1 MSRVLF
7 AAGAGALTF
16 VALFAPSSE
25 LFSTQT
31 AAFLPQQ
38 APLVSEYGSVQYR
51 SGPQPVMYVQ
61 PEPVQQP
68 SQSEDMTSA
77 LGYGAMGFGVTLAAA
92 AFFMP
97 KERRVAMF
105 QTAAAESPLIMD
117 TSKSP
122 KPYLKYKDELI
133 KTASYIASP
142 GKGILA
148 SDESTGTGQKR
159 LADIGLEGTVEEQ
172 RGYRQILYT
181 TPGLSEHIA
190 GAIMFEKTLYEST
203 DDGVPFVKLL
213 QDQGI
218 LAGIKVDKGLRNVDG
233 AEGGETWT
241 AGMDDLKDRCAK
253 YYQQGARFAKWRNVV
268 YITDKTPSDAAILDC
283 VTTLAMYAA
292 ICQSEGLVPI
302 VEPEVSLDG
311 NHDIETCKE
320 VTRRVWKMQ
329 YEVLQQYGVLMEGS
343 LFKPA
348 MIVPGAEA
356 AKEPAEKVAK
366 YTLDVMKECVPPTMA
381 GITFLSGGQSEEEAT
396 QHIQAMAEYM
406 PDAPWN
412 VSFSFARALQSSVL
426 KTWAGK
432 PENIPKA
439 QEMLKAVCQVNGL
452 AQMGQYKGEMAAR
465 GHPSTTGSLYEKGY
479 QY

>member
-1 MSRVLF
+1 MSRVLI
-7 AAGAGALTF
+7 AACAGALTF
-16 VALFAPSSE
+16 VAFFASSSE

-31 AAFLPQQ
+31 T
-38 APLVSEYGSVQYR
+38 APLPRAALLAPQYEPLAQHRAVQ
-51 SGPQPVMYVQ
+51 QPVMYVQ
-61 PEPVQQP
+61 PEQ
-68 SQSEDMTSA
+68 SQAVGVNSA
-77 LGYGAMGFGVTLAAA
+77 LGYGVMGFGVALAAA
-92 AFFMP
+92 SFLLPA

-105 QTAAAESPLIMD
+105 STTAETSPLIMD
-117 TSKSP
+117 STNAP
-122 KPYLKYKDELI
+122 KPWLKYKDELI

-148 SDESTGTGQKR
+148 SDESTGTCTKR
-159 LADIGLEGTVEEQ
+159 LNDIGMQGTAEEQ
-172 RGYRQILYT
+172 REYREMLYST
-181 TPGLSEHIA
+181 DGLSEHIA

-203 DDGVPFVKLL
+203 SDGVPFVKLL
-213 QDQGI
+213 NDQGI
-218 LAGIKVDKGLRNVDG
+218 IAGIKVDKGLKTFDG
-233 AEGGETWT
+233 TDGGETWT
-241 AGMDDLKDRCAK
+241 AGLDDLKERCAK
-253 YYQQGARFAKWRNVV
+253 YYEQGARFAKWRNVV
-268 YITDKTPSDAAILDC
+268 YITENTPSDAAILDC
-283 VTTLAMYAA
+283 VTTLAQYAA
-292 ICQSEGLVPI
+292 TCQSEGLVPI

-348 MIVPGAEA
+348 MIVPGADA
-356 AKEPAEKVAK
+356 PKEPAEKVAK
-366 YTLDVMKECVPPTMA
+366 YTLDVMKETVPPTMA
-381 GITFLSGGQSEEEAT
+381 GITFLSGGQSEAEAT

-426 KTWAGK
+426 KTWGGK
-432 PENIPKA
+432 AENKPKA
-439 QEMLKAVCQVNGL
+439 QEMLRAVCQVNGL
-452 AQMGQYKGEMAAR
+452 AQMGQYKGELAAR

>member
-1 MSRVLF
+1 MSRILF

-31 AAFLPQQ
+31 TAFLPRQVPV
-38 APLVSEYGSVQYR
+38 APQYGSMEQYR
-51 SGPQPVMYVQ
+51 VGQQPVMYVQ
-61 PEPVQQP
+61 PEPVQP
-68 SQSEDMTSA
+68 QSEGVNSA
-77 LGYGAMGFGVTLAAA
+77 VAYGVMGFGAALAAA
-92 AFFMP
+92 AFLMP
-97 KERRVAMF
+97 AQERKVA
-105 QTAAAESPLIMD
+105 ALSLIMD
-117 TSKSP
+117 TTKSP
-122 KPYLKYKDELI
+122 KPWLKHKDELM

-148 SDESTGTGQKR
+148 SDESTGTCALR
-159 LADIGLEGTVEEQ
+159 LKDIGMEGTVEEQ
-172 RGYRQILYT
+172 RVYRQMLYT

-213 QDQGI
+213 GDKGI
-218 LAGIKVDKGLRNVDG
+218 LSGIKVDRGLKKIDG
-233 AEGGETWT
+233 TDGGETWT
-241 AGMDDLKDRCAK
+241 LGLDDLKERCAK
-253 YYQQGARFAKWRNVV
+253 YYEQGARFAKWRNVL
-268 YITDKTPSDAAILDC
+268 YITDKTPTDAAILDC
-283 VTTLAMYAA
+283 VTTLAQYAA
-292 ICQSEGLVPI
+292 TCQSEGLVPI

-320 VTRRVWKMQ
+320 VTRKVWKMQ
-329 YEVLQQYGVLMEGS
+329 YEVLQQYGVMMEGM

-348 MIVPGAEA
+348 MIVPGADA
-356 AKEPAEKVAK
+356 PKESAEKVAK
-366 YTLDVMKECVPPTMA
+366 YTLDVMKETVPPTMA

-426 KTWAGK
+426 KTWGGK
-432 PENIPKA
+432 KENQEKA
-439 QEMLKAVCQVNGL
+439 QEMLRAICQVNGL
-452 AQMGQYKGEMAAR
+452 AQMGKYTGEVAAR

>member
-1 MSRVLF
+1 MSRILF

-16 VALFAPSSE
+16 VALFAPASE

-31 AAFLPQQ
+31 PAVLQRQ
-38 APLVSEYGSVQYR
+38 APLAEYASAEQYR
-51 SGPQPVMYVQ
+51 VVQQPVMYVQ
-61 PEPVQQP
+61 PEPVS
-68 SQSEDMTSA
+68 SQSEGFNSA
-77 LGYGAMGFGVTLAAA
+77 LGYGVLGFGVAFAAA
-92 AFFMP
+92 SFLMPAKNAAF
-97 KERRVAMF
+97 A
-105 QTAAAESPLIMD
+105 TGGSDLIMD

-122 KPYLKYKDELI
+122 KPYLKYKDELV
-133 KTASYIASP
+133 KTAAAIASP

-159 LADIGLEGTVEEQ
+159 LADIGMEGTVEEQ
-172 RGYRQILYT
+172 RFYRQMLYT
-181 TPGLSEHIA
+181 TEGLNEHIS

-203 DDGVPFVKLL
+203 DDGVPFVKVLA
-213 QDQGI
+213 DQGI
-218 LAGIKVDKGLRNVDG
+218 IAGIKVDQGLKNTDG

-241 AGMDDLKDRCAK
+241 AGLDSLKERCAK

-268 YITDKTPSDAAILDC
+268 YITENTPSDGAILDC
-283 VTTLAMYAA
+283 VTTLAKYAA

-311 NHDIETCKE
+311 NHSIETCKE

-348 MIVPGAEA
+348 MIVPGADHGS
-356 AKEPAEKVAK
+356 KEPAEKVAK
-366 YTLDVMKECVPPTMA
+366 YTLDVMKERIPPTMA

-426 KTWAGK
+426 KTWGGK
-432 PENIPKA
+432 KENIPKA

-452 AQMGQYKGEMAAR
+452 AQMGQYKGEIAAR